1 MEHCVII
8 SLYVSGQIWWALI
21 TAWIFSGRSHNNQ
34 GISEIE
40 VDIMRDFTYHAPT
53 EVVFGRD
60 AESKTGRVAKKY
72 GANRILVVYGQ
83 GSVIRSGLLDRICK
97 TFEEEGISYQLFGGV
112 EPNPRLGLARKGVKA
127 AIEMEADFIV
137 GIGGGSV
144 IDTAK
149 AIAHGAADP
158 DTDIWDFWLR
168 KKPVTKSLPVG
179 AVLTIPAA
187 GSEMSDSSVLTDEE
201 TQEKRGLSTQWNR
214 PVFAIMNPMLAATL
228 PVFQVACGV
237 TDIYMH
243 TLERYFSAITG
254 NDFTDEVAEALMRV
268 VIRNGTRV
276 VMDPSD
282 YDAMSEIMWCS
293 SVSHNGITGL
303 GGEKDFSAHQ
313 LGQAIGGIYDKAH
326 GATLSA
332 VWGSW
337 ARYVFNTDASRF
349 EKYARN
355 VFGVETAEEGID
367 KTVEFFSEIGMPV
380 CFSELGIG
388 VLSDAELESLAV
400 KCTYGKT
407 RTIGSFKKL
416 NYDDILQI
424 YKMANR

>member
-1 MEHCVII
+1 
-8 SLYVSGQIWWALI
+8 
-21 TAWIFSGRSHNNQ
+21 
-34 GISEIE
+34 
-40 VDIMRDFTYHAPT
+40 MRDFTYHAPT
-53 EVVFGRD
+53 EVIFGRG
-60 AESKTGRVAKKY
+60 AELQTGQVARKY
-72 GANRILVVYGQ
+72 GANRVLAVYGQ
-83 GSVIRSGLLDRICK
+83 GSVVRSGLLDRVCK
-97 TFEEEGISYQLFGGV
+97 TFEEAGISYRLLGGV
-112 EPNPRLGLARKGVKA
+112 EPNPRLGFARDGVKT
-127 AIEMEADFIV
+127 AIDMKADMVV
-137 GIGGGSV
+137 GVGGGSV

-149 AIAHGAADP
+149 AIAHGAANP
-158 DTDIWDFWLR
+158 DIDIWDFWLR
-168 KKPVTKSLPVG
+168 KQTVMKSIPVG

-187 GSEMSDSSVLTDEE
+187 GSEMSDSAVLTDEE
-201 TQEKRGLSTQWNR
+201 TQEKRGLSTRFNR
-214 PVFAIMNPMLAATL
+214 PAFAIMNPELAATL

-243 TLERYFSAITG
+243 TLERYFSPVTG

-268 VIRNGTRV
+268 VIRNGIRAV
-276 VMDPSD
+276 KDPTD

-337 ARYVFNTDASRF
+337 AWYVYKTDPARF
-349 EKYARN
+349 GEYARN
-355 VFGVETAEEGID
+355 VFGVGTAEAGIE
-367 KTVEFFSEIGMPV
+367 KTIEFFKELGMPV

-388 VLSDAELESLAV
+388 VLSDAELEALAV

-407 RTIGSFKKL
+407 RTIGCFRVL
-416 NYDDILQI
+416 DYDDILNI
-424 YKMANR
+424 YKAANR